1 MRVACAWR
9 VAGPTSILLASGD
22 LFTPADPDADLE
34 TFDWDVPGASWWD
47 VRMEE
52 LSRLLEE
59 QNVVI
64 TTFLADSYG
73 GVRLVATSG
82 IELEV
87 FPNSAAAP
95 HVETEFWRLVR
106 FDQQED
112 YVLVGTSGIELVQ
125 PT

>member
-1 MRVACAWR
+1 
-9 VAGPTSILLASGD
+9 
-22 LFTPADPDADLE
+22 
-34 TFDWDVPGASWWD
+34 
-47 VRMEE
+47 MEE
-52 LSRLLEE
+52 VSRLLEQ

-82 IELEV
+82 IELEL

>member
-1 MRVACAWR
+1 
-9 VAGPTSILLASGD
+9 
-22 LFTPADPDADLE
+22 
-34 TFDWDVPGASWWD
+34 
-47 VRMEE
+47 MEE
-52 LSRLLEE
+52 VSRLLDQ

>member
-1 MRVACAWR
+1 
-9 VAGPTSILLASGD
+9 
-22 LFTPADPDADLE
+22 
-34 TFDWDVPGASWWD
+34 
-47 VRMEE
+47 MEE
-52 LSRLLEE
+52 VSRLLDQ

-73 GVRLVATSG
+73 GVRLVGTSG

-112 YVLVGTSGIELVQ
+112 YVLVGTLGIELVQ